1 MPLLGGVPERGRDV
15 ESTLHLLAGRDRSAS
30 VMWNPRC
37 TSGGTRH
44 DVEVHVR
51 GKSGTL
57 DDQVGGYPT
66 CIVMVIFW
74 PELGDVCHVQE
85 RDVCRVRAG

>member
-15 ESTLHLLAGRDRSAS
+15 ESTLHLLAGRDRSTS

-44 DVEVHVR
+44 EVEVHVR
-51 GKSGTL
+51 GKSG
-57 DDQVGGYPT
+57 
-66 CIVMVIFW
+66 I
-74 PELGDVCHVQE
+74 LGDLVG
-85 RDVCRVRAG
+85 R